1 VVQVLDERCL
11 RNSGSIWS
19 LGKDGMDR
27 GAVDDY
33 AAPKVVDHSVVQ
45 VLDGR
50 GNWKSGS
57 IGDWSMAR
65 MDRGAVDDKVPIR
78 KRSLAYAAG

>member
-50 GNWKSGS
+50 GIGKSDS
-57 IGDWSMAR
+57 IWSLGKAR
-65 MDRGAVDDKVPIR
+65 MDRGAVDDKEPIR
-78 KRSLAYAAG
+78 ERSLAYAAG

>member
-1 VVQVLDERCL
+1 MVEL
-11 RNSGSIWS
+11 
-19 LGKDGMDR
+19 LGVSMK
-27 GAVDDY
+27 AVDDY

>member
-1 VVQVLDERCL
+1 MVQVLDERGIGK
-11 RNSGSIWS
+11 SGSNWN
-19 LGKDGMDR
+19 LGKDGRDR

-50 GNWKSGS
+50 GIRKSDSNWSLGKDG
-57 IGDWSMAR
+57 
-65 MDRGAVDDKVPIR
+65 MDRGAVHD
-78 KRSLAYAAG
+78 